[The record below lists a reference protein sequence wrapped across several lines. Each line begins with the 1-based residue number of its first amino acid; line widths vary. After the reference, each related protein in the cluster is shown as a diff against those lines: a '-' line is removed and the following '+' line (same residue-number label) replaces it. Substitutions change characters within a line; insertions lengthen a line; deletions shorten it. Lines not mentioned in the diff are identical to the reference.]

1 MNCCYILF
9 SEKLKRHYIGAC
21 HDDLQTRIVKHNS
34 HEYGDHRY
42 TAKAS
47 DWQLVLSI
55 ECKTYSQA
63 TKIEKHIKSMKS
75 RVYIANLI
83 KYPEMIIKLKEKY
96 SESN

>member
-9 SEKLKRHYIGAC
+9 SEKLKSHYIGAS

-42 TAKAS
+42 TAKAD

-55 ECKTYSQA
+55 ESETYSQA
-63 TKIEKHIKSMKS
+63 IRIEKHIKNMKS
-75 RVYIANLI
+75 SVYIGNLI
-83 KYPEMIIKLKEKY
+83 KYPEMVLKLKEKY
-96 SESN
+96 YTGN